1 MFDVQFEANNKL
13 KYTRAYMIAI
23 QYNNL
28 PWIFRVVLKYMY
40 RLQSVILNLN
50 YLNYQTILIQ
60 RDLLFIIKNCKTSF

>member
-28 PWIFRVVLKYMY
+28 PWNFRVVLKYMY